1 MYKKYN
7 SISLLIVF
15 MESLVLQCSIRFF
28 CCHFTKK
35 KAEIVHIG
43 KQNKKR
49 KEIQFLKW
57 KDYGGVW
64 HEAFL
69 Y

>member
-1 MYKKYN
+1 
-7 SISLLIVF
+7 
-15 MESLVLQCSIRFF
+15 MESLVLQCSIRLF

-49 KEIQFLKW
+49 EEIQFLKW